1 LEMPLFAHE
10 AFAAHASADDRVDRE
25 LRDDDPFDPPQEC
38 LDRVFSDLSQR
49 LIEED
54 EGERRR
60 SSAATTL
67 TPSPSRGM
75 DKGQMERKALKHR
88 DGTALHGAK

>member
-1 LEMPLFAHE
+1 
-10 AFAAHASADDRVDRE
+10 
-25 LRDDDPFDPPQEC
+25 
-38 LDRVFSDLSQR
+38 